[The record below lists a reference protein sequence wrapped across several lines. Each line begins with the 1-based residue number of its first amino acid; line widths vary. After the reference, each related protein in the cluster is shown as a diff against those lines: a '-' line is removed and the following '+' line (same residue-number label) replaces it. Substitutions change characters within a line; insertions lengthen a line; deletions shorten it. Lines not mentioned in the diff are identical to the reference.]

1 MSKNISNKV
10 LRMKFMK
17 SGPGEESKSTHSKSK
32 NSEFWSLEHLYTN
45 VKPKPEPSEDEP
57 VLASRMSF
65 GSFSIEPSESTKRK
79 RSEGEPAPS
88 SKKAKLAQ
96 DSE

>member
-17 SGPGEESKSTHSKSK
+17 SGPDEESKSTHSKSK

-65 GSFSIEPSESTKRK
+65 GIHKTQAFRRRASPLFKK
-79 RSEGEPAPS
+79 
-88 SKKAKLAQ
+88 SKPAQ